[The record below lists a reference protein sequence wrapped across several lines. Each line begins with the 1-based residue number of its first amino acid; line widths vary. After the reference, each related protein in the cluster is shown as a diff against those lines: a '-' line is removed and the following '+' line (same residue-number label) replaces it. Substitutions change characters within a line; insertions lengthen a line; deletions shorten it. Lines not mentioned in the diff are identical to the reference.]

1 MSISEFEVVPVDRS
15 LSYEPA
21 TDETPILEV
30 TIGELLRVAAED
42 AGDRWA
48 LVAGAYAG
56 EEQRRRWTYRELLTD
71 AERVARALARRYE
84 PGTRVAVWAPNVP
97 EWQLLQLGSAMAGTI
112 LVTVNPA
119 LKGDEVAYVLDQ
131 SGSSAVFLTAEHRG
145 ASLRAI
151 LDAAIPKVPSLM
163 DVIEFESGWDDFI
176 TSGDDNSIPLPD
188 VQPRDAAKILYT
200 SGTTGAPKG
209 AVLHHTGMVTNA
221 KFDADAIEL
230 GPEDRWV
237 NPMPMFHCG
246 GSVIAALGC
255 ITARACHVLPVGFD
269 AGLVLELLDQERAT
283 VLSAVP
289 TMLLGLREHPR
300 YADHDLQSLRAIVS
314 GGSKVPGSLVREI
327 EADLGVRVSNTYGQT
342 EASPVITQTRISDD
356 AQDRAETVGRPHPHT
371 EVQIV
376 DPVSQQPVPRGE
388 LGELCTRGYLLMQ
401 GYHEM
406 EEVTA
411 ATIDKD
417 GWLHTGDLC
426 TMDER
431 GYVSVEG
438 RLRDMIIRGGE
449 NIYPREIEEVLRTH
463 SKVADCAV
471 VGVPDEKW
479 GEVVAAVV
487 RPVSEASDE
496 ESTVEELRA
505 FLEERIAH
513 FKVPTRWEFLE
524 QFPLTPSGKIQKFV
538 LRDLLS
544 DIGANS
550 PTERHSAR

>member
-1 MSISEFEVVPVDRS
+1 MTHHLEAESMDRA

-21 TDETPILEV
+21 TDEAPVLEV
-30 TIGELLRVAAED
+30 TIGDLLRAAVAD
-42 AGDRWA
+42 AGDRPA
-48 LVAGAYAG
+48 LVAGAHAG
-56 EEQRRRWTYRELLTD
+56 EKRRRRWTYRELLTD

-97 EWQLLQLGSAMAGTI
+97 EWELLQLGSALAGTI

-119 LKGDEVAYVLDQ
+119 LKADEVAYVLDQ

-145 ASLRAI
+145 TSMRAI
-151 LDAAIPKVPSLM
+151 LDEALPKVPALD
-163 DVIEFESGWDDFI
+163 DVIEFGADWADFVAA
-176 TSGDDNSIPLPD
+176 GDDTSIALPD

-221 KFDADAIEL
+221 QFDADAIEL
-230 GPEDRWV
+230 GPEDVWV

-255 ITARACHVLPVGFD
+255 ITARACHVLPIGFD

-283 VLSAVP
+283 VVSAVP

-300 YADHDLQSLRAIVS
+300 YDQHDLGPLRAIVS

-327 EADLGVRVSNTYGQT
+327 EADLGARLSITYGQT
-342 EASPVITQTRISDD
+342 EASPVITQTRVSDSPD
-356 AQDRAETVGRPHPHT
+356 DRAETVGRPHPHT

-376 DPVSQQPVPRGE
+376 DPATQQPVPRGE
-388 LGELCTRGYLLMQ
+388 IGELCTRGYLLMT

-406 EEVTA
+406 EDKTA
-411 ATIDKD
+411 ATIDAD

-438 RLRDMIIRGGE
+438 RLKDMIIRGGE
-449 NIYPREIEEVLRTH
+449 NIYPREIEEVLLTH
-463 SKVADCAV
+463 PKVADGAV
-471 VGVPDEKW
+471 VGLPDEKW

-487 RPVSEASDE
+487 RPVDEAP
-496 ESTVEELRA
+496 TQEELVA
-505 FLEERIAH
+505 FLRERIAH
-513 FKVPTRWEFLE
+513 FKVPTRWTFVDE
-524 QFPLTPSGKIQKFV
+524 FPLTPSGKIQKFV
-538 LRDLLS
+538 LREQLA
-544 DIGANS
+544 GAGEDRPS
-550 PTERHSAR
+550 